1 MGIGIFIYDSS
12 MLYYIVYSIQQQYVP
27 GQVVYCHA
35 SYSCVLMRD
44 GVEDCLERDKKEV
57 GR

>member
-1 MGIGIFIYDSS
+1 MTVVCYT
-12 MLYYIVYSIQQQYVP
+12 MLCWIQQQYIP

-35 SYSCVLMRD
+35 SDSCVLMRD
-44 GVEDCLERDKKEV
+44 GVEDCLERDKREV